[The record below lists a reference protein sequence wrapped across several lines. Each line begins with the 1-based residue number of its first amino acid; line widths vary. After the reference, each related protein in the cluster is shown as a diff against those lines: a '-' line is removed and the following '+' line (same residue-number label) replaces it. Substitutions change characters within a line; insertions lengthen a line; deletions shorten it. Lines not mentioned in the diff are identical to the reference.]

1 MPIPGLHAIP
11 ADNPG
16 PLTGSGNWTYLVT
29 GRIPTLID
37 AGVGRSTHVDAI
49 AAALDAREQRLQ
61 QIVVTHDHADH
72 VSGVAAL
79 LTRWPQARC
88 LKHVVTESRLVV
100 PWTGLLDGQVLPAG
114 DETLRVVQ
122 TPGHSPDHIC
132 LWHEA
137 SRTLFGGDLLI
148 EGGTVVVPGGRG
160 GRLRDYLVSLDRIAA
175 LRPLQ
180 VLPAHGVLISQPLA
194 LIERYSA
201 HRAARERQVL
211 EAVADGADSVAAI
224 VERVYPDLTSDLRSA
239 AAETVIA
246 HLEKLRE
253 DGRVVDSS
261 GRVMLIR

>member
-1 MPIPGLHAIP
+1 MTA
-11 ADNPG
+11 
-16 PLTGSGNWTYLVT
+16 
-29 GRIPTLID
+29 
-37 AGVGRSTHVDAI
+37 
-49 AAALDAREQRLQ
+49 
-61 QIVVTHDHADH
+61 
-72 VSGVAAL
+72 
-79 LTRWPQARC
+79 
-88 LKHVVTESRLVV
+88 SRVVV
-100 PWTGLLDGQVLPAG
+100 PWARLLDGQVLLAG
-114 DETLRVVQ
+114 DETLLVVY

-160 GRLRDYLVSLDRIAA
+160 GHLRDYLVSLDRIAA
-175 LRPLQ
+175 LQPLQ
-180 VLPAHGVLISQPLA
+180 VLPAHGSLISQPVA

-201 HRAARERQVL
+201 HRAERERQVL

-224 VERVYPDLTSDLRSA
+224 VERVYPDLTFDLRFA

-253 DGRVVDSS
+253 DGRVVESS